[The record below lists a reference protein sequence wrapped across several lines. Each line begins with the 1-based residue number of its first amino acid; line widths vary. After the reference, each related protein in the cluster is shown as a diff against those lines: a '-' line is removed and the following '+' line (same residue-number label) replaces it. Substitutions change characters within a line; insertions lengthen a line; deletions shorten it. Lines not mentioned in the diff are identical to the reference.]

1 MYANPPYFL
10 LAVGLLI
17 GMACGTAFEAT
28 LKQIVSKW
36 ANSKPEQIAQKFR
49 EPRLLIPFLGIIGG
63 IALFLAAGLSIFG
76 LPLPLALAVSSL
88 LTIFSGLLVWWQ
100 LGKLL
105 LQLYEGGSQAI
116 DLDAFF

>member
-10 LAVGLLI
+10 LAAGLLI
-17 GMACGTAFEAT
+17 GLASGKAFEAT

-36 ANSKPEQIAQKFR
+36 ANSQPKQIAQKFR
-49 EPRLLIPFLGIIGG
+49 DIRLLIPFLGIVAG

-76 LPLPLALAVSSL
+76 LPLPLTLVVSTV
-88 LTIFSGLLVWWQ
+88 LTVLSGLLVWRQ
-100 LGKLL
+100 LGQLL